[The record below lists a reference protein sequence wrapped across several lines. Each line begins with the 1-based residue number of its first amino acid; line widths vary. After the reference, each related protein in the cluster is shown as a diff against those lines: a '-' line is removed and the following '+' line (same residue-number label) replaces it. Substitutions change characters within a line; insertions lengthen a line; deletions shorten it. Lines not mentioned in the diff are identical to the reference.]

1 MIMIMKIR
9 AEKHINRQMLA
20 EKESKLDTDYAS
32 DDGMSLCCW
41 RIDVLKVNSLKKK
54 HKMKRNKGKYFR
66 SVNLLDQYHLSDKE
80 I

>member
-32 DDGMSLCCW
+32 DDGMSLCC
-41 RIDVLKVNSLKKK
+41 
-54 HKMKRNKGKYFR
+54 
-66 SVNLLDQYHLSDKE
+66 
-80 I
+80 